1 MNDGALVVISCLVL
15 FFSLKWI
22 FSNHE
27 AANTRRLRTRREVSQ
42 NMVEIIHTMFPNI
55 PIESIEYDLGR
66 TGSVEATIETLL
78 THGNLPNPPPFF
90 IPRLSHLISARISS
104 LDKKPTSSHDD
115 LIKRYDLYARIKAEE
130 ERSTQKQDETYQW
143 YPEKEQREAQ
153 LRRKRET
160 MILRARR
167 SLKEKD
173 EDELKTRLLD
183 EKNRIF

>member
-1 MNDGALVVISCLVL
+1 
-15 FFSLKWI
+15 
-22 FSNHE
+22 
-27 AANTRRLRTRREVSQ
+27 
-42 NMVEIIHTMFPNI
+42 MFPNI

-66 TGSVEATIETLL
+66 TGSVEATTETLL
-78 THGNLPNPPPFF
+78 THGQLPNPPPSF
-90 IPRLSHLISARISS
+90 IPRISNLISARISS
-104 LDKKPTSSHDD
+104 FDKKPTTSSHDD

-130 ERSTQKQDETYQW
+130 ERSVQKQEETYQW

-173 EDELKTRLLD
+173 KNEQKTCLLD
-183 EKNRIF
+183 EKNTMS